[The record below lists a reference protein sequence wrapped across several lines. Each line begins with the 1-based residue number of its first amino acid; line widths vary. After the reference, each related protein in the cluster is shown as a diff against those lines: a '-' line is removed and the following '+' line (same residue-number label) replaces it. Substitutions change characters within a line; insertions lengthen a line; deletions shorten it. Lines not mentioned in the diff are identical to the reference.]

1 MTDVATL
8 KRRFGIIG
16 TSPALDRAISVAER
30 VAATDISVLVLGESG
45 TGKEVMP
52 RIIHHAS
59 TRKHGPY
66 IAVNCGAIPEGTIDS
81 ELFGHEKGSFTGA
94 TEARKGYFEEAHGG
108 TIFLDE
114 VAELPLTTQVRL
126 LRVLETGEFIRVG
139 SSKVLKTDVRVVA
152 ATNVDFG
159 EAIASG
165 RFREDLYYRLNQVPI
180 SMPPLRERPGD
191 IHLLFRKFTTD
202 FSEQYRMPPLQLTA
216 EAVELLASYGW
227 PGNVRQ
233 LKNTAEQMSILLTD
247 RTVDADT
254 LLGFL
259 PEAHRTRLPVRL
271 GAPGSTDPNTLN
283 EREIPYKVLFDMRA
297 EIHDLKQLV
306 MGLIAHGGRLEGA
319 DAALAERVFRTDGAA
334 WVLEED
340 PAAPLHPSASAAPSA
355 STAVQVAPAPD
366 RPTVTGTT
374 SVVRFPAASPAE
386 PSLQVAEEVDE
397 VLSLSD
403 SERELIRR
411 ALRKHG
417 NRRRN
422 AAAELGIS
430 ERTLYRKI
438 KEFGLG

>member
-1 MTDVATL
+1 MTDVAAL

-81 ELFGHEKGSFTGA
+81 ELFGHEKGAFTGA
-94 TEARKGYFEEAHGG
+94 TESRKGYFEEAHGG

-152 ATNVDFG
+152 ATNVDFTA
-159 EAIASG
+159 AIAEG

-202 FSEQYRMPPLQLTA
+202 FSEQYRMPPLQLTP
-216 EAVELLASYGW
+216 EAVELLASYAW

-233 LKNTAEQMSILLTD
+233 LKNTAEQMSILLTE
-247 RTVDADT
+247 RVVDVDT

-259 PEAHRTRLPVRL
+259 PETHRTRLPVRL
-271 GAPGSTDPNTLN
+271 GSPGATDPNALS
-283 EREIPYKVLFDMRA
+283 EREILYKVLFDMRS

-306 MGLIAHGGRLEGA
+306 MGLIAHGGRLEGDNVDLA
-319 DAALAERVFRTDGAA
+319 DRVFRTDGAT
-334 WVLEED
+334 WVLEEE
-340 PAAPLHPSASAAPSA
+340 PGSGRASASPLQTSS
-355 STAVQVAPAPD
+355 STAVQVAPAPE
-366 RPTVTGTT
+366 RPAVSGTT
-374 SVVRFPAASPAE
+374 AVVRFPSPSD
-386 PSLQVAEEVDE
+386 PPVQDAEEVDE

-403 SERELIRR
+403 SERDLIRR

-438 KEFGLG
+438 KEFGLA

>member
-1 MTDVATL
+1 MTDAATL

-81 ELFGHEKGSFTGA
+81 ELFGHEKGAFTGA
-94 TEARKGYFEEAHGG
+94 TESRKGYFEEAHGG

-139 SSKVLKTDVRVVA
+139 SSKVMKTDVRVVA

-216 EAVELLASYGW
+216 EAVELLASYSW

-247 RTVDADT
+247 RAVDADT

-271 GAPGSTDPNTLN
+271 GGPGSTDPNALN
-283 EREIPYKVLFDMRA
+283 EREILYKVLFDMRA

-306 MGLIAHGGRLEGA
+306 MGLIAHGGRLDGA
-319 DAALAERVFRTDGAA
+319 DAALAERVFRTDTAA
-334 WVLEED
+334 WVLEEEA
-340 PAAPLHPSASAAPSA
+340 AAPLQPPAPGVPST
-355 STAVQVAPAPD
+355 STAVQVAPAAD

-374 SVVRFPAASPAE
+374 SVVRFPAAAPVE
-386 PSLQVAEEVDE
+386 PGLHVAEEVDE